1 LGLDA
6 FGTQLIQPGTFD
18 LDLATQQCQ
27 SSQTLATGLDLES
40 ELLLLG
46 AGDMTAAALDG
57 PPVAMES
64 GQDLF
69 SNFTTAG
76 TSPHNSANHTP
87 ALNPQPPSSTSPSST
102 HSHSSQSNP
111 QKRSAPASDE
121 DNDASQKRQRNTMA
135 ARRYRQRR
143 LDRMAE
149 LEKKLADMTEERDD
163 LRVKLARREAEVGA
177 LREVLSAKK

>member
-1 LGLDA
+1 MG
-6 FGTQLIQPGTFD
+6 
-18 LDLATQQCQ
+18 
-27 SSQTLATGLDLES
+27 
-40 ELLLLG
+40 G

-87 ALNPQPPSSTSPSST
+87 ALNPQPPSSTPP
-102 HSHSSQSNP
+102 HSSQSNP